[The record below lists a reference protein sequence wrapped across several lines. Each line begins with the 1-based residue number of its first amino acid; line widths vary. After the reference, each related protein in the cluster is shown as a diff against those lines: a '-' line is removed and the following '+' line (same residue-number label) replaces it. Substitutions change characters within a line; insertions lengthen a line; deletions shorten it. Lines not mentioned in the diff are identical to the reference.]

1 MSNSASS
8 TSQSVIRD
16 LMQAQQ
22 MLLLI
27 MDNIPQAVFWKDS
40 DLVYLGCNQAFAE
53 DAGFDSPQDVVGKTD
68 YDMPWSEQ
76 AELYRADDQLVMDS
90 GEPKLSYEEPQT
102 TPDGGLIW
110 LRTSKVPLADA
121 DGNPRGVLGMYE
133 DVTERKQSELELGRL
148 ARAVEGTRDVVVIT
162 DMDGNIQF
170 VNQAFVGITGY
181 SREEA
186 LGQNP
191 RILKSGKQSTEFYAE
206 MWRTIGAGEVWQG
219 EVTNRRKDGTEYE
232 AQLTISPVRNAEGHV
247 EELVAIQRD
256 VTAQRQAEKA
266 LAASEAR
273 LALAIEA
280 ADAGIWELR
289 VDSGEAYFSPR
300 WFSML
305 GYEPEDLSH
314 TYETWASLLHP
325 DEAAA
330 VQQAV
335 QRHIQAGED
344 FGMDFRMRTRDEGWR
359 WVHAIGKAVEKTPDG
374 ATLRLIG
381 THTDITD
388 RVEAQLERERMY
400 ERRAEQ
406 VRAASAIA
414 QELAAV
420 PALEELFRRVVT
432 LIKERFGYYHVQ
444 IFRHQPALDRVVLV
458 AGYGEIGARMLAEG
472 HSLPMG
478 RGVVGTAA
486 AAHRVVLASDVRESA
501 EWTPNQFLPETR
513 GELAVPI
520 VLRDQLLGIVD
531 VQSNVAGSLGED
543 DQLLLESICGP
554 IAVAVEDTN
563 LRQEMEARLRELN
576 TLQRIMTR
584 QEWDAFR
591 THDDIVDGF
600 VFDQQ
605 SVVPASLSANAP
617 ASTSHEAISVPMDVS
632 GEVIGILG
640 VYEDPDR
647 PLLGE
652 EREILRDISGQVTE
666 ALQRAQL
673 LEQAQSRA
681 GRERLIRD
689 IADKI
694 QRATDL
700 QSLMRITSEE
710 LRRAL
715 KGTRAYVRMGTEEEL
730 TQDTET
736 GESGSGGSG
745 SGGSGVGRAN
755 DWLRR

>member
-1 MSNSASS
+1 
-8 TSQSVIRD
+8 VIRD
-16 LMQAQQ
+16 LLQAQQ

-27 MDNIPQAVFWKDS
+27 MDNIPQAVFWKDN
-40 DLVYLGCNQAFAE
+40 DLAYLGCNQAFAE
-53 DAGFDSPQDVVGKTD
+53 DAGFESPQDVVGKTD

-76 AELYRADDQLVMDS
+76 AELYRADDRLVMDS
-90 GEPKLSYEEPQT
+90 GAPKLGYEELRPA
-102 TPDGGLIW
+102 PDGASIW
-110 LRTSKVPLADA
+110 LRTSKVPLSDA
-121 DGNPRGVLGMYE
+121 DGNPYGMLGMYE
-133 DVTERKQSELELGRL
+133 DITERKQSELELGRL
-148 ARAVEGTRDVVVIT
+148 ARAVDGTRDVVVIT
-162 DMDGNIQF
+162 DVGGAIQF
-170 VNQAFVGITGY
+170 VNQAFVEITGY
-181 SREEA
+181 TREEA

-191 RILKSGKQSTEFYAE
+191 RILKSGKQSNEFYAE
-206 MWRTIGAGEVWQG
+206 MWRAIGAGQVWQG

-232 AQLTISPVRNAEGHV
+232 AQLTISPVRNAEGQV
-247 EELVAIQRD
+247 EQLVAIQRD
-256 VTAQRQAEKA
+256 VTAQRQAEQA
-266 LAASEAR
+266 LAASEER

-280 ADAGIWELR
+280 ADAGIWELH

-300 WFSML
+300 WLSML
-305 GYEPEDLSH
+305 GYAPDELPH

-335 QRHIQAGED
+335 QRHIEAGED
-344 FGMDFRMRTRDEGWR
+344 FGLDFRMRTRDEGWR
-359 WVHAIGKAVEKTPDG
+359 WVHAIGKAVEKAPDG
-374 ATLRLIG
+374 TTLHLIG

-458 AGYGEIGARMLAEG
+458 AGYGETGARMLAEG

-486 AAHRVVLASDVRESA
+486 AAHRAVLASDVRESS
-501 EWTPNQFLPETR
+501 EWTPNQYLPETR

-520 VLRDQLLGIVD
+520 VLRNQLLGIVD
-531 VQSNVAGSLGED
+531 VQSDTAGSLGDD

-591 THDDIVDGF
+591 TQDDLVDGF

-605 SVVPASLSANAP
+605 SVVSASLSVNAP
-617 ASTSHEAISVPMDVS
+617 ASTSHQAISVPMDVS

-652 EREILRDISGQVTE
+652 EREVLRGISGQVTE

-694 QRATDL
+694 QLGAARAAG
-700 QSLMRITSEE
+700 QHRP
-710 LRRAL
+710 APP
-715 KGTRAYVRMGTEEEL
+715 GA
-730 TQDTET
+730 
-736 GESGSGGSG
+736 
-745 SGGSGVGRAN
+745 
-755 DWLRR
+755 